1 MTGRATVPAGAG
13 LDELRRR
20 WLEAVA
26 AQLPA
31 AAELRRQLHRDP
43 RLSGDEE
50 PTAVAVEA
58 ALGMSLDRVAG
69 TGRIGR
75 LGPADGPGVLLRAEL
90 DALPVRE
97 ATGAAYASPTGR
109 MHACGHDV
117 HLAALVAVVRAA
129 RTLPLPVGLVPLLQ
143 PREETYPS
151 GAQDA
156 VESGSLTRYGVG
168 AAIGAHVHPTV
179 PPGTVATGAGVVNAA
194 ADEIEVVLRGRGGH
208 GAYPHHASD
217 PVAAISHIV
226 LGLPE
231 LMRRTV
237 SPMQPSI
244 LSVGHLQA
252 GEPSAN
258 VLPGEARLLATLRTT
273 TQADRVR
280 IQEQV
285 RHFVA
290 RQAESY
296 GLEAAVVVTSG
307 EPMLSNDPVL
317 VGSMDLWLERCGTEV
332 TEPMRSL
339 GADDFSFFGE
349 VVPSVMAFVGVEVDG
364 HAVPPPLHHPEFL
377 PSEAAI
383 KEVATAL
390 VCGYLAAAESWTG
403 GDGAWQTPAGGGS

>member
-1 MTGRATVPAGAG
+1 VTSTPTLGTR
-13 LDELRRR
+13 LDTLRHR
-20 WLEAVA
+20 WLEAVEDHLDA
-26 AQLPA
+26 ALA
-31 AAELRRQLHRDP
+31 LRRQLHRDP
-43 RLSGDEE
+43 RPSGDEE
-50 PTAVAVEA
+50 ATALAVET
-58 ALGMSLDRVAG
+58 ALGVPLERVAE

-75 LGPADGPGVLLRAEL
+75 IGPATGPGVLLRAEL

-97 ATGAAYASPTGR
+97 ATGAAFASTSGV

-129 RTLPLPVGLVPLLQ
+129 EGLTLPVGLVPLLQ

-151 GAQDA
+151 GAQDVVA
-156 VESGSLTRYGVG
+156 SEALARHGVG

-194 ADEIEVVLRGRGGH
+194 ADEIEIVLRGRGGH

-231 LMRRTV
+231 VMRRTI
-237 SPMQPSI
+237 SPMHPST

-252 GEPSAN
+252 GERSAN

-273 TQADRVR
+273 SHPDRLR

-285 RHFVA
+285 RHFAA

-296 GLEAAVVVTSG
+296 GLEATMVVTSG
-307 EPMLSNDPVL
+307 EPMLSNDPDL
-317 VGSMDLWLERCGTEV
+317 VDRMDGWLERCGTEV

-349 VVPSVMAFVGVEVDG
+349 VVPSVMAFVGVQVEG
-364 HAVPPPLHHPEFL
+364 HPSPPPLHHPEFL
-377 PSEAAI
+377 PTEDAVRQ
-383 KEVATAL
+383 VAVAL
-390 VCGYLAAAESWTG
+390 VCGYLAAADLWSDPGT
-403 GDGAWQTPAGGGS
+403 DDLQKSPA

>member
-1 MTGRATVPAGAG
+1 MTASFAQDTA
-13 LDELRRR
+13 LDSLRQR

-26 AQLPA
+26 AELPA
-31 AAELRRQLHRDP
+31 ALELRREVHRDP
-43 RLSGDEE
+43 RLSGAEE
-50 PTAVAVEA
+50 PTAQAVER
-58 ALGMSLDRVAG
+58 ALGIPLERVAE

-75 LGPADGPGVLLRAEL
+75 VGPATGPSVLLRAEL

-97 ATGAAYASPTGR
+97 ATGAAYASTTGS

-129 RTLPLPVGLVPLLQ
+129 RALPLPLGLVPLLQ

-151 GAQDA
+151 GAQNVVRSRALSRYA
-156 VESGSLTRYGVG
+156 VS
-168 AAIGAHVHPTV
+168 AAVGAHVHPTV

-194 ADEIEVVLRGRGGH
+194 ADEIEIVLRGRGGH

-217 PVAAISHIV
+217 PVAAIAHIV

-237 SPMQPSI
+237 SPMQPST

-252 GEPSAN
+252 GERSAN

-273 TQADRVR
+273 THADRQQF
-280 IQEQV
+280 QEQV

-290 RQAESY
+290 RQADSY
-296 GLEAAVVVTSG
+296 GLEGEVVVTAG
-307 EPMLSNDPVL
+307 EPMLSNDPLL
-317 VGSMDLWLERCGTEV
+317 VGHMDAWLERCGIEP

-349 VVPSVMAFVGVEVDG
+349 VVPSVMAFVGVQVDG
-364 HAVPPPLHHPEFL
+364 HAQPPPLHHPEFL
-377 PSEAAI
+377 PTDDAVER
-383 KEVATAL
+383 VATAF
-390 VCGYLAAAESWTG
+390 VCGYLAAVERQEG
-403 GDGAWQTPAGGGS
+403 